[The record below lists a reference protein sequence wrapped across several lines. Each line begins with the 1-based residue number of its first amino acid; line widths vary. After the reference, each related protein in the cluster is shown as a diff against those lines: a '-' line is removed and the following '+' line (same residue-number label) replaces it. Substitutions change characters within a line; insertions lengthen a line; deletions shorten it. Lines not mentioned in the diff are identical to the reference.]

1 MWSHSA
7 PRADQEP
14 NGKAE
19 PLVRLCFS
27 CDIRYSARNAF
38 GGLPAASRALFFSN
52 TMNRDYPLDRVRNFG
67 IIAHIDA
74 GKTTTSERVLF
85 YTGAQHKIG
94 EVHEGETTTDWMEQE
109 RERGITITAAAI
121 TCFWNKTTEDKNDAS
136 KKHRFN
142 IIDTPGHIDFTA
154 EVKRS
159 MRVLD
164 GAIVVFDGVA
174 GVEPQ
179 SETNWRYADEAKVP
193 RVCFINKLDRTG
205 ASFEDSYK
213 SILDRLSTK
222 AIRMQIPIGLESN
235 FEGVVDLLTMKA
247 FRFEGNMGEIVIE
260 GEIPADLLEEAKT
273 RRAELIERI
282 VEQDDAAMSAYL
294 EGKEPSIDELKK
306 ILRKAVI
313 ANEVF
318 PVYTGSAL
326 KNKGVQL
333 VLDAVVDYLPSPLEL
348 PPATGINPKTGEA
361 VVRHAS
367 DDEPFCA
374 LAFKLQSDPFVG
386 ALTFFRVYS
395 GTISAGSYVYN
406 STTGSKERVGRIV
419 RLQADKREEVEKV
432 FAGEI
437 AAAVGL
443 KDTKTSHTLCDEA
456 NPIVL
461 EQIKF
466 PEPVVSLRVEPKTK
480 ADQEKMS
487 IALRKLSDEDPTFRV
502 SSDEETGETI
512 ISGMGELHLEI
523 LVDRMKREFNVVAD
537 TGKPQ
542 VAYRETIQGSSEA
555 EGKYIKQTGGRGQ
568 YGHVRIRM
576 KKLEPIDPEA
586 KIPKNVTREDHF
598 EFINNIKGGVVPQE
612 YIPAVEKGIRE
623 AMDRGFLAGFQMVD
637 ISVELYDGSYHDV
650 DSSEIAFKIAASM
663 AFQEAAG
670 KAKAVLLEPIM
681 KVEVNVP
688 EQFMGDITGSLS
700 GKRGQ
705 IEGME
710 DRGNNKVIKAKVPL
724 SEMFGYTTTLRSM
737 TEGRGSMTMEFDH
750 YDVVPKNVA
759 DEIIASRK

>member
-1 MWSHSA
+1 
-7 PRADQEP
+7 
-14 NGKAE
+14 
-19 PLVRLCFS
+19 
-27 CDIRYSARNAF
+27 
-38 GGLPAASRALFFSN
+38 
-52 TMNRDYPLDRVRNFG
+52 MNRDYPLERVRNFG

-74 GKTTTSERVLF
+74 GKTTASERILF
-85 YTGAQHKIG
+85 YTGSQHKIG

-121 TCFWNKTTEDKNDAS
+121 TCFWTKTVEKDKKDTA
-136 KKHRFN
+136 KKYRFN
-142 IIDTPGHIDFTA
+142 VIDTPGHIDFTA

-193 RVCFINKLDRTG
+193 RICFVNKLDRIG
-205 ASFEDSYK
+205 ASFERSYA
-213 SILDRLSTK
+213 SILDRLSQK
-222 AIRMQIPIGLESN
+222 AIRMQIPVGEEAAH
-235 FEGVVDLLTMKA
+235 EGSVDLLTMKA
-247 FRFEGNMGEIVIE
+247 YSFSGDMGEEVIE
-260 GEIPADLLEEAKT
+260 GEIPTHLLEDAKKY
-273 RRAELIERI
+273 RAELIERI
-282 VEQDDAAMSAYL
+282 VEQDDVAMGAYL
-294 EGKEPSIDELKK
+294 EGKEPPLEELKA

-313 ANEVF
+313 NNEIF
-318 PVYTGSAL
+318 PVYCGSAL

-333 VLDAVVDYLPSPLEL
+333 VLDAVVDYLPSPLDL
-348 PPATGINPKTGEA
+348 KPATGTNPKTGEPIE
-361 VVRHAS
+361 RHAS

-374 LAFKLQSDPFVG
+374 LAFKLQTDPFVG

-395 GTISAGSYVYN
+395 GTLASGSYVYN

-419 RLQADKREEVEKV
+419 RLQADKREEVAQV
-432 FAGEI
+432 FTGEI

-461 EQIKF
+461 EEIKF
-466 PEPVVSLRVEPKTK
+466 PEPVVSLRIEPKTK
-480 ADQEKMS
+480 ADQEKMG
-487 IALRKLSDEDPTFRV
+487 IALRKLADEDPTFRIKT
-502 SSDEETGETI
+502 DEETGETI

-537 TGKPQ
+537 VGKPQ
-542 VAYRETIQGSSEA
+542 VAYRETILGSAEA

-568 YGHVRIRM
+568 YGHVKIRM
-576 KKLEPIDPEA
+576 KKMEPVDPEKKIA
-586 KIPKNVTREDHF
+586 KNTTREDHF

-612 YIPAVEKGIRE
+612 YIPAVEKGVRE
-623 AMDRGFLAGFQMVD
+623 AMARGFLAGFPMVD
-637 ISVELYDGSYHDV
+637 ISVDLYDGSYHDV

-670 KAKAVLLEPIM
+670 KAKAVILEPIM
-681 KVEVNVP
+681 RIEVIVP
-688 EQFMGDITGSLS
+688 EQFMGDITGNLS

-710 DRGNNKVIKAKVPL
+710 ERGMSKVVKAKVPL

-750 YDVVPKNVA
+750 YDTVPNNIA
-759 DEIIASRK
+759 TDIIASRK